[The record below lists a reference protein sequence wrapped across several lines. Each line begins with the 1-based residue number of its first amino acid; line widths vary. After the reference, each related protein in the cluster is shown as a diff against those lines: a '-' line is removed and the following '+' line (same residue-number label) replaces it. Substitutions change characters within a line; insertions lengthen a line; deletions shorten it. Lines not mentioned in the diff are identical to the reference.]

1 MSGEDLE
8 VYYHSIIKDELNI
21 KEIEFNANV
30 SKYVSF
36 NLKPNLPVLGKD
48 YGRYIP
54 IIREFLSKSN
64 QMELSLKLKDGESIE
79 IDLGDNKVSLNK
91 DNVLITMDGLE
102 GYAFSGEGTIG
113 VVLDTTI
120 TDILREEGFVREII
134 SKIQNLR
141 KEKGFEVSD
150 KINIYVKD
158 SFNLINIINKYKEII
173 QRETLTINIYF
184 NEDKLGLNYVDL
196 NINKE
201 ALVLDVLRV

>member
-1 MSGEDLE
+1 
-8 VYYHSIIKDELNI
+8 
-21 KEIEFNANV
+21 
-30 SKYVSF
+30 
-36 NLKPNLPVLGKD
+36 
-48 YGRYIP
+48 
-54 IIREFLSKSN
+54 
-64 QMELSLKLKDGESIE
+64 
-79 IDLGDNKVSLNK
+79 
-91 DNVLITMDGLE
+91 MDGLE

-158 SFNLINIINKYKEII
+158 SFNLINIIDKYKEII
-173 QRETLTINIYF
+173 QRETLTLNIYF

-196 NINKE
+196 NINKGSFSFRCFKGVKFLE
-201 ALVLDVLRV
+201 RIKLPSVAIVLWLFQLRMLRKKQEYPLQLFQEF

>member
-141 KEKGFEVSD
+141 KEKG
-150 KINIYVKD
+150 
-158 SFNLINIINKYKEII
+158 L
-173 QRETLTINIYF
+173 
-184 NEDKLGLNYVDL
+184 
-196 NINKE
+196 
-201 ALVLDVLRV
+201 